1 MREEHVEAGEL
12 TMAAIENRDSG
23 RMRRSEMN
31 GVAATVLG
39 TVVVV
44 VCAAAGAGLPWWA
57 VAGAALLVVWPAA
70 WTGKRIGRRSGIR
83 DQALEPGEDV
93 VGTYTV
99 RPPYTEHTPTAL
111 HEGPQ
116 YELLVTTRGLQM
128 WERSVLLWRH
138 PWSELRLVVDGPRL
152 RVHHEDREVGVMLLE
167 HPGAVQEIRAA
178 AGRLGAR

>member
-1 MREEHVEAGEL
+1 MV
-12 TMAAIENRDSG
+12 AIEGRDNG
-23 RMRRSEMN
+23 RMRRSEVN
-31 GVAATVLG
+31 GAVATVVAALVAI
-39 TVVVV
+39 V
-44 VCAAAGAGLPWWA
+44 GAGVVGDLPWWV
-57 VAGAALLVVWPAA
+57 VAGAAVVVVWPAA
-70 WTGKRIGRRSGIR
+70 WTGARIGRRSGIR

-93 VGTYTV
+93 LGTYTV
-99 RPPYTEHTPTAL
+99 RPPYTEHTPVAP

-116 YELLVTTRGLQM
+116 YELLVTNRGLQM

-152 RVHHEDREVGVMLLE
+152 RVHHEDREVGVMRLE